1 LIILTPP
8 TSRKIEPERVWRP
21 LLQFELLARV
31 LQDLLLLQ
39 RPGPGV
45 FSASSMIQVS
55 NPMVRI
61 LIQSLQITEH
71 TDELPG
77 NRLQTEKKLGTLDV
91 HGNNVWEYFGKTF
104 EFYYEVF
111 GRNSI
116 DDLGMSM
123 VGSIHFDDELV
134 SDRYFLD

>member
-1 LIILTPP
+1 
-8 TSRKIEPERVWRP
+8 
-21 LLQFELLARV
+21 
-31 LQDLLLLQ
+31 
-39 RPGPGV
+39 
-45 FSASSMIQVS
+45 MIQVS
-55 NPMVRI
+55 NSDLRVSMG
-61 LIQSLQITEH
+61 SLQTTEH

-77 NRLQTEKKLGTLDV
+77 NRLQTEKQLGTLDI

-123 VGSIHFDDELV
+123 VGSIHFDDEQV
-134 SDRYFLD
+134 SSIRSFT